1 MIQETKSLNDQLGS
15 IVEAVRAYAG
25 VTGKKAING
34 ASRFV
39 KPDDPI
45 HGPGDDG
52 AVVDVDGKHVIGC
65 GEAILPAFY
74 QHDPYG
80 AGIAAVL
87 ANVNDVAA
95 MGGVPKGIVNT
106 VVGPKETTDIALQGL
121 QDAAKMYDVP
131 IIGGHLTQNAD
142 TYALS
147 AFALGHAERVLSMA
161 HVQPGMALL
170 FVGCLNGH
178 MREDFPFFTSLDT
191 QGPTLARDVRLLA
204 KVAASGAALAAKDVS
219 MAGSLGSLAMLLE
232 YSRCGA
238 QLDMAK
244 HPMPEGVDPARWL
257 ISFPTYAFW
266 LATEHDRISECV
278 ELFEAHDLACTHVG
292 DTTASPE
299 IVLNHS
305 GSSMTLMDLSKE
317 SVTGLWD

>member
-1 MIQETKSLNDQLGS
+1 MTYKTKSQFTELEA
-15 IVEAVRAYAG
+15 IVETVRSYAG

-39 KPDDPI
+39 RRDDPI

-52 AVVDVDGKHVIGC
+52 AVVDVDGRHVIGC

-74 QHDPYG
+74 KQDPYG

-95 MGGVPKGIVNT
+95 MGGIPKGIVNT
-106 VVGPKETTDIALQGL
+106 VVGPKETTDIAMQGM
-121 QDAAKMYDVP
+121 QAAADMYDVP
-131 IIGGHLTQNAD
+131 IIGGHLTQAAD

-147 AFALGHAERVLSMA
+147 AFAVGHAEEVLSMA
-161 HVQPGMALL
+161 NVEPGMALL

-178 MREDFPFFTSLDT
+178 MREDFPFFTSLEN

-204 KVAASGAALAAKDVS
+204 QVASSRAALAAKDVS

-232 YSRCGA
+232 YSGYGA
-238 QLDMAK
+238 QLDIAK
-244 HPMPEGVDPARWL
+244 HPIPSDVDPARWL
-257 ISFPTYAFW
+257 ISFPTFAFW
-266 LATEHDRISECV
+266 LAVEHDRITECIS
-278 ELFEAHDLACTHVG
+278 LFEAHDLACAHVG
-292 DTTASPE
+292 DTTVSPL
-299 IVLNHS
+299 I
-305 GSSMTLMDLSKE
+305 TLTESETTITLFDLSQE

>member
-1 MIQETKSLNDQLGS
+1 MTHETKSLIDQLDA
-15 IVEAVRAYAG
+15 IVEKVRAYAG

-39 KPDDPI
+39 KTDDPI

-52 AVVDVDGKHVIGC
+52 AVVNVDGRHVIGC
-65 GEAILPAFY
+65 GEAILPGFY
-74 QHDPYG
+74 RQDPYG
-80 AGIAAVL
+80 AGVAAVL

-95 MGGVPKGIVNT
+95 MGGIPKGIVNT
-106 VVGPKETTDIALQGL
+106 VVGPKETTDIAMQGI
-121 QDAAKMYDVP
+121 QDAADMYDVP
-131 IIGGHLTQNAD
+131 VIGGHLTQNAD
-142 TYALS
+142 SYALS
-147 AFALGHAERVLSMA
+147 AFALGHAEKVLSMA
-161 HVQPGMALL
+161 HVEPGMALL

-191 QGPTLARDVRLLA
+191 QGPTLGRDVRLFA
-204 KVAASGAALAAKDVS
+204 QVAASGAALAAKDVS

-238 QLDMAK
+238 QLDMTK
-244 HPMPEGVDPARWL
+244 HPMPEGVDPEQWL

-266 LATEHDRISECV
+266 LATEHDRIEECIA
-278 ELFEAHDLACTHVG
+278 LFEAHDLACAHVG
-292 DTTASPE
+292 DTTADSQ

-305 GSSMTLMDLSKE
+305 GKSLTLFDLNKE

>member
-1 MIQETKSLNDQLGS
+1 MIQETKSLIDQLDT
-15 IVEAVRAYAG
+15 IVDAVRAYAG

-39 KPDDPI
+39 IADDPI

-52 AVVDVDGKHVIGC
+52 AVVDVDGKQVVGC
-65 GEAILPAFY
+65 GEAILPAFF
-74 QHDPYG
+74 QNDPYG

-95 MGGVPKGIVNT
+95 MGGIPRGIINT
-106 VVGPKETTDIALQGL
+106 VVGPKETTDVAMQGI
-121 QDAAKMYDVP
+121 QDAADMYDVP
-131 IIGGHLTQNAD
+131 IIGGHLTQSAG

-147 AFALGHAERVLSMA
+147 AFALGHAQKVLSMA
-161 HVQPGMALL
+161 HIKPGMALL
-170 FVGCLNGH
+170 FVGCLNGR
-178 MREDFPFFTSLDT
+178 MRDDFPFFTSLDT

-204 KVAASGAALAAKDVS
+204 QAAASGAAVAAKDVS

-238 QLDMAK
+238 QLDMAN
-244 HPMPEGVDPARWL
+244 HPMPQGVDPARWL

-266 LATEHDRISECV
+266 LATEHDRIADCV
-278 ELFEAHDLACTHVG
+278 NLFEAHGLACAHVG
-292 DTTASPE
+292 DTTANPE
-299 IVLNHS
+299 IVLNQS
-305 GSSMTLMDLSKE
+305 GKSRTLIDFSHE